1 MQSGQVGAS
10 SHYSYQF
17 DRDQITVTIK
27 GLAGGSG
34 SADRGKPGGRGG
46 CKRYAARNP
55 YGRSNVQLGAAYELV
70 SCDPL
75 QIIVHDRTEESKES
89 METESQAETEEESA
103 SASEQS

>member
-1 MQSGQVGAS
+1 MISDMQPGTHTAE
-10 SHYSYQF
+10 
-17 DRDQITVTIK
+17 VTF
-27 GLAGGSG
+27 
-34 SADRGKPGGRGG
+34 
-46 CKRYAARNP
+46 
-55 YGRSNVQLGAAYELV
+55 QLGAAYELV